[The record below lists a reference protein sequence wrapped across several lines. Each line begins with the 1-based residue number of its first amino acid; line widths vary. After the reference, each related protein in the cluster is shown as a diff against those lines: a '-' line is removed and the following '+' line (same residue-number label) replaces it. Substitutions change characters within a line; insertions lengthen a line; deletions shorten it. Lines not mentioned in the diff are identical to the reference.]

1 MELGIMEKAVL
12 GALLVWVIVI
22 QCKFLAH
29 QREEHCRCCNLGN
42 RVRLLEEKTGL
53 REKRKYGG
61 KRK

>member
-1 MELGIMEKAVL
+1 MEKAVL

-22 QCKFLAH
+22 QCKFIEH
-29 QREEHCRCCNLGN
+29 KREEHCRWCNLGS
-42 RVRLLEEKTGL
+42 RVRLSEEKTGL

>member
-29 QREEHCRCCNLGN
+29 QREEHCRYCNLGN
-42 RVRLLEEKTGL
+42 RVRSLEEKAGL